1 MRRRKVAAISQ
12 SGDYVVIEE
21 VIVIVMVVAYVEKAV
36 ALEAHRLM
44 DFKIQRNCFHNMYG
58 VTLWSGCYIYVIS
71 IMSLSA
77 ARLPSENFV
86 INIYHLAPGLVPSDL
101 RHFLDALVAQIGMHR
116 RIRNYGIN
124 GIGHGIYVP
133 VVGLDDIV

>member
-1 MRRRKVAAISQ
+1 
-12 SGDYVVIEE
+12 
-21 VIVIVMVVAYVEKAV
+21 
-36 ALEAHRLM
+36 
-44 DFKIQRNCFHNMYG
+44 MYG

-124 GIGHGIYVP
+124 GIGHSIYVP
-133 VVGLDDIV
+133 VVGLDDIVKDFGAPALLGDNGWYTHLHGFQRRNTERLGHGGMMYTSEALSISYT